1 MIVTFL
7 FLHGFDWCQLI
18 LLESRGW
25 RLQGLLYFW
34 SFVGLSSVPSP
45 RSWWEEVCLVLDN
58 PQQPGSSSLL
68 LSAWGVPNPAA
79 SMKHDETNNF
89 VNIYVQNE
97 PGKVETYSPNSLKK
111 FSVWPREHAFTVK
124 KSDFTSLHNQ
134 NFCWHC
140 TILYKHLVK
149 LQHECKCDSF
159 VRGKAAESDDGQ
171 MPNYWISLNRLYFV
185 SKL

>member
-1 MIVTFL
+1 MHHSVQNFARMELICSCL
-7 FLHGFDWCQLI
+7 FINDSDIFVSAWLRLMPEKCQLI

-89 VNIYVQNE
+89 VNICAKWTWKSWNLFTKFTQKVQR
-97 PGKVETYSPNSLKK
+97 V
-111 FSVWPREHAFTVK
+111 SVWACFYCEKKWFYIFTQSK
-124 KSDFTSLHNQ
+124 FLLTLHNS
-134 NFCWHC
+134 
-140 TILYKHLVK
+140 V
-149 LQHECKCDSF
+149 
-159 VRGKAAESDDGQ
+159 
-171 MPNYWISLNRLYFV
+171 
-185 SKL
+185 